1 MTSLIYILS
10 NKTNLAPVVIQLIL
24 LFLMWLI
31 ISIMLDDFKFITTI
45 YLMLTPIIIL
55 LSGIFVGKS
64 WFIRP
69 QNNYNK
75 KL

>member
-1 MTSLIYILS
+1 
-10 NKTNLAPVVIQLIL
+10 
-24 LFLMWLI
+24 
-31 ISIMLDDFKFITTI
+31 MLDDFKFITTI

-75 KL
+75 KV